1 MKHIEP
7 IDEFGAIPNIW
18 RPQDSQQIVGVAA
31 GSIAIDQVVVRIADV
46 PYVGHEP
53 PIDYERREPDNFMA
67 HLPA

>member
-18 RPQDSQQIVGVAA
+18 RTQDLQQIVGVAA
-31 GSIAIDQVVVRIADV
+31 GNIATDQVVRIADV

-53 PIDYERREPDNFMA
+53 PIDYHRRKPDNFMA